1 MVLVVGM
8 AVVVA
13 VVAGVA
19 LLVAGTAPAPGPA
32 AAGKAL
38 MPLGMLLLRVLAL
51 LRCQQHPS
59 SLLGTLWHHLALGQL
74 KL

>member
-13 VVAGVA
+13 VVAGVTF
-19 LLVAGTAPAPGPA
+19 LVAGTALGPGPP

-38 MPLGMLLLRVLAL
+38 MPLAMLLLRGLAL
-51 LRCQQHPS
+51 LRCQQHPI
-59 SLLGTLWHHLALGQL
+59 SLLGTLWPHLALGQL